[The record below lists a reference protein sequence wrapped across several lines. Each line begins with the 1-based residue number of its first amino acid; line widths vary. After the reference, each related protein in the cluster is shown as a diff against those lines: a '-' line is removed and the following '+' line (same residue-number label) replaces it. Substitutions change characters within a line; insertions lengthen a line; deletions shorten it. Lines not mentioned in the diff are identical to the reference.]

1 MSDLLP
7 EIEKR
12 RACRALSEEPVSREI
27 VERMITAAT
36 YAPSCAN
43 NQPWRL
49 LAVDREEELSRVK
62 EHLSGGNYWARKS
75 PLIFCI
81 VTRPDLDCRTPDG
94 REYALFD
101 VGLAVMNLVLQGAR
115 EGLIAHPIAGFK
127 PAPIKAALG
136 VPEDHVLITLVICGR
151 PGDDSHL
158 SEKHLLSEHGG
169 RERKPREEV
178 ARFNRF

>member
-1 MSDLLP
+1 MSGLLP

-12 RACRALSEEPVSREI
+12 RAYRALSQEHIPRET

-36 YAPSCAN
+36 CAPSCAN

-49 LAVDREEELSRVK
+49 LAVDEEEALKRVK
-62 EHLSGGNYWARKS
+62 EHLSGGNYWAQKA

-81 VTRPDLDCRTPDG
+81 ITRPDLDCQPPDG
-94 REYALFD
+94 RQYALFD
-101 VGLAVMNLVLQGAR
+101 VGLAAMNLILQGTR

-127 PAPIKAALG
+127 PAPVKAALG
-136 VPEDHVLITLVICGR
+136 VPEDHILITLIICGR
-151 PGDDSHL
+151 PGDEGHL
-158 SEKHLLSEHGG
+158 SAKHLASEHGG